1 MRMIIHLGLAG
12 TNHRIAM
19 IAGMLAL
26 VDLFTAC
33 SDRPIPDMTPQVG
46 LVDVGTEDVPL
57 YKEFVGQVYGFQDI
71 PIRAR
76 VEGYLDG
83 IHFEEGRPV
92 KKGQLLYTIDPQEQQ
107 ARMARTQ
114 SDLAEA
120 RIMAVNMKNELDRIQ
135 PLADINAV
143 SERDLDAAIAN
154 KGASEA
160 NVDAARAN
168 LRVAEIELGYTRIHA
183 PIDGLIGRTM
193 AKVGEFVGRD
203 PNPVILNTVSAIDH
217 VRVQFFISER
227 DYLELAREVHQGQA
241 DDDRQHNAKATFE
254 LILADG
260 SLYEEHGVFDFLDRN
275 VDATTG
281 SIMVQVSFPN
291 PNGLIRPGQY
301 AKVRVRFD
309 VKEGGVTVPQRS
321 VREFQGRQLVYTV
334 DGSGKVSE
342 VQVRIGPAH
351 GDKFLVLEGL
361 KGGEQIVLEGLQKVR
376 DGAQVKI
383 LEVPVA
389 EASP

>member
-1 MRMIIHLGLAG
+1 MNSPRVHLLLANAWRHGILAFGVMLAG
-12 TNHRIAM
+12 SCTE
-19 IAGMLAL
+19 G
-26 VDLFTAC
+26 
-33 SDRPIPDMTPQVG
+33 PKPDMTPQVS
-46 LVDVGTEDVPL
+46 LAPVSREAVPL

-76 VEGYLDG
+76 VEGYLEG
-83 IHFEEGRPV
+83 LHFEEGRPV
-92 KKGQLLYTIDPQEQQ
+92 KKGQLLYTIDPKEQQ
-107 ARMARTQ
+107 AKVARTQ

-120 RIMAVNMKNELDRIQ
+120 RIMAVNMTNELDRIQ

-143 SERDLDAAIAN
+143 SKSDLDAAIAN

-160 NVDAARAN
+160 KVDAASAN

-203 PNPVILNTVSAIDH
+203 PNPVILNTVSAIDS
-217 VRVQFFISER
+217 VRVQFFISEK
-227 DYLELAREVHQGQA
+227 DYLALAREAHQDSIQQGT
-241 DDDRQHNAKATFE
+241 RQNAKASFE
-254 LILADG
+254 LVLADG
-260 SLYEEHGVFDFLDRN
+260 SLYEHQGVFDFLDRN

-281 SIMVQVSFPN
+281 SIMVQVNFPN

-309 VKEGGVTVPQRS
+309 VVENGVTIPQRS

-334 DGSGKVSE
+334 DGTGTVSE
-342 VQVRIGPAH
+342 VSVKVGPAH
-351 GDKFLVLEGL
+351 NDRYLILEGL
-361 KGGEQIVLEGLQKVR
+361 TGNEQVVVEGLQKVR
-376 DGAQVKI
+376 DGAQVRVMEPKS
-383 LEVPVA
+383 EPKA
-389 EASP
+389 P

>member
-1 MRMIIHLGLAG
+1 MLIRQTISARPSLSVSGLLSLLITGSLSCGFPKA
-12 TNHRIAM
+12 
-19 IAGMLAL
+19 
-26 VDLFTAC
+26 
-33 SDRPIPDMTPQVG
+33 PDMTPQVS
-46 LVDVGTEDVPL
+46 VVTVRTADVPV
-57 YKEFVGQVYGFQDI
+57 YKEYVGQVYGFQDI

-76 VEGYLDG
+76 VEGYLEG
-83 IHFEEGRPV
+83 VHFDEGRPV

-107 ARMARTQ
+107 AKLARMQ
-114 SDLAEA
+114 SGLAEA
-120 RIMAVNMKNELDRIQ
+120 RITAVQMKNDLDRIQ

-143 SERDLDAAIAN
+143 SQSDLDAAVAN

-160 NVDAARAN
+160 NVDAALAN

-183 PIDGLIGRTM
+183 PIDGLIGRTL

-203 PNPVILNTVSAIDH
+203 PNPVILNTVSAIDS

-227 DYLELAREVHQGQA
+227 DYLSLVREVQERGGSNGPG
-241 DDDRQHNAKATFE
+241 HNAKATFE
-254 LILADG
+254 LVLADG
-260 SLYEEHGVFDFLDRN
+260 GLYGEKGRFDFLDRN

-291 PNGLIRPGQY
+291 PTGMIRPGQY

-309 VKEGGVTVPQRS
+309 VVEGGVTVPQRS

-342 VQVRIGPAH
+342 VLVKLGAPH
-351 GDKFLVLEGL
+351 NDHFLVTEGL
-361 KGGEQIVLEGLQKVR
+361 KGGERVVLEGLQKVR
-376 DGAQVKI
+376 DGAQVNVM
-383 LEVPVA
+383 EPTEPSA
-389 EASP
+389 E

>member
-1 MRMIIHLGLAG
+1 MRIRRTPFQFPNSVAAYGLVYLIGLGLSS
-12 TNHRIAM
+12 
-19 IAGMLAL
+19 
-26 VDLFTAC
+26 C
-33 SDRPIPDMTPQVG
+33 SEPEAPDMTPQVG
-46 LVDVGTEDVPL
+46 VTTIRTEDVPV

-76 VEGYLDG
+76 VEGYLEG
-83 IHFEEGRPV
+83 VHFDEGRPV

-107 ARMARTQ
+107 AKMARMQ
-114 SDLAEA
+114 SGLAEA
-120 RIMAVNMKNELDRIQ
+120 RITAVQMKNDLDRIQ

-143 SERDLDAAIAN
+143 SQSDLDAAVAN

-160 NVDAARAN
+160 NVDAAKAN
-168 LRVAEIELGYTRIHA
+168 LRVAEIEMGYTRIHA

-203 PNPVILNTVSAIDH
+203 PNPVILNTVSAIDS

-227 DYLELAREVHQGQA
+227 DYLELAREVHQGGSKEGK
-241 DDDRQHNAKATFE
+241 QHNAKATFE

-260 SLYEEHGVFDFLDRN
+260 SLYEEKGVFDFLDRN

-291 PNGLIRPGQY
+291 PKGLIRPGQY

-309 VKEGGVTVPQRS
+309 VVEGGVIVPQRS

-334 DGSGKVSE
+334 DESGKVSE
-342 VQVRIGPAH
+342 VAVTLGAPH
-351 GDKFLVLEGL
+351 NDHFLVLEGL
-361 KGGEQIVLEGLQKVR
+361 KGGEQVVLEGLQKVR
-376 DGAQVKI
+376 DGAQVNVM
-383 LEVPVA
+383 VPTTEPSA
-389 EASP
+389 E